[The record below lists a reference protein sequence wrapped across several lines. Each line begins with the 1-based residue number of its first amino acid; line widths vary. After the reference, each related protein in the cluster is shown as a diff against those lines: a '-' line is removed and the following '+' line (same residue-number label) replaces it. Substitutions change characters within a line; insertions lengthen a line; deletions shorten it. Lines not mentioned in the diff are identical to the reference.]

1 MVSNLLML
9 FAAQCSDSSFLG
21 FLEPWYAYL
30 PRDAKCG
37 IDSTKFVVLG
47 PNSSIPLILL
57 AIVDDLLRLAGL
69 LAVVFV
75 VYAGVRFIASQG
87 SPDEVAKARTGIL
100 YALGG
105 LATSILA
112 VTFVTFLAAA
122 LGGTNGG
129 KNIGRL
135 DLTSLPNLAGTN
147 VVQTLL
153 SITFG
158 VIGAVSVLIMV
169 IGGIKY
175 VLSQGDPK
183 ATAIAKSTIIYA
195 LVGLIVVIVA
205 QSIVSL
211 VVHLV

>member
-1 MVSNLLML
+1 MVNSLLTL

-57 AIVDDLLRLAGL
+57 AVVDDLLRIAGL
-69 LAVVFV
+69 LAVVFII
-75 VYAGVRFIASQG
+75 YAGVRFITSQG
-87 SPDEVAKARTGIL
+87 SPDETAKARTGVI

-105 LATSILA
+105 LAASLIA
-112 VTFVTFLAAA
+112 ITFVTFLAST

-129 KNIGRL
+129 QGAHL
-135 DLTSLPNLAGTN
+135 DLRLLPDLTGTN
-147 VVQTLL
+147 VIQTLL
-153 SITFG
+153 NLAFG

-169 IGGIKY
+169 IGGVKY
-175 VLSQGDPK
+175 VTSQGDPQ
-183 ATAIAKSTIIYA
+183 ATARAKSTIIYA
-195 LVGLIVVIVA
+195 LIGLVVVIVA